1 MTGSSW
7 FAPRT
12 PPMSSPRAKSA
23 PPTRRASASSSRP
36 VCSGSTCT
44 TCARRSRKRASSM
57 STNRS
62 PIDMS
67 LRLRTLLGDHPC
79 TAALKSGAIRSDLV
93 EFDFVDY
100 SPTNKG
106 FKPMVREQA
115 FEVSEM
121 AIVTYLMAKSVGKPM
136 VLLPDVVV
144 ARFQHAYALYH
155 ARSGTLTPRDLNGK
169 RVGIRS
175 FTTTTGAW
183 LRGILAEDHGV
194 DLDSIDWVTFE
205 DAHVAEFKDTTK
217 RAPAGKQIIQML
229 LDGELDAVLGEKLE
243 HPDLKPLFPDV
254 GREEKFWFD
263 SHSVVPINHMI
274 VVSRQL
280 SDTRPKAVTEVH
292 RLLKES
298 AALAPK
304 ASPQFSVEE
313 MRRSLEMIIQYAAQ
327 QALIP
332 RALAVDEL
340 FDDVTRALL

>member
-1 MTGSSW
+1 
-7 FAPRT
+7 
-12 PPMSSPRAKSA
+12 
-23 PPTRRASASSSRP
+23 
-36 VCSGSTCT
+36 
-44 TCARRSRKRASSM
+44 
-57 STNRS
+57 
-62 PIDMS
+62 MS

-79 TAALKSGAIRSDLV
+79 TAALKSGAIRSELV

-115 FEVSEM
+115 FDVSEM

-229 LDGELDAVLGEKLE
+229 LDGELDAVLGEKSD
-243 HPDLKPLFPDV
+243 HPDLRLFFPD
-254 GREEKFWFD
+254 RSKEEFSWFARNG
-263 SHSVVPINHMI
+263 VVPINHM
-274 VVSRQL
+274 VVVRQDL
-280 SDTRPKAVTEVH
+280 CERHPEAVVEVH
-292 RLLKES
+292 RMLRES
-298 AALAPK
+298 AAASSSPK
-304 ASPQFSVEE
+304 AISEHQR
-313 MRRSLEMIIQYAAQ
+313 MGRALHLIIGYCAQ
-327 QALIP
+327 QGLIP
-332 RALAVDEL
+332 RAYEVEDL
-340 FDDVTRALL
+340 FDDVTRPLFEGLSQ